1 MKMFRNQ
8 LQAKEPKVRL
18 LDANYRIRKTKEK
31 FKLRFKIYQHPKMA
45 MLFDIVVHTVL
56 NIT

>member
-1 MKMFRNQ
+1 MFRNQ

-31 FKLRFKIYQHPKMA
+31 FKLRFKIYHHPKMA